1 HAVEAAERHILIAP
15 QSFCPLQTPAVN
27 KPSSLVR
34 MFSLQASRLLTL
46 RLRPAAFTT
55 TKPIRGI
62 TVSPTLP
69 RQMLQVV
76 NLIKRTHGNTT
87 SSTSLWQKIKDTTSI
102 TGTVIG
108 TITAVFAVWKA
119 HQEYNKWFGPA
130 LPNAL
135 KKKIL
140 ESTYPAKTKKPSPH
154 IARGGLPDAVDILAA
169 KEKQKTVI
177 VCGPRGSGKTA
188 AVRETLED
196 KKGVVVV
203 TLAGESQLDQEL
215 ACAITKSL
223 GLHTNKQV
231 DHTEVVVNALKEIR
245 RNPGSLE
252 HPPVLVV
259 EVNERFTSPKALEEL
274 ALTLKDWGHDE
285 ALVRPIVVLSTSRA
299 AMGLEI
305 GMDELRAEF
314 ASVGDLDREE
324 AKRYIEQLC
333 KEEGANNSTAVSKY
347 AEQVVQIL
355 GSWLLHLD
363 SFADQVRLF
372 KNTSDQQ
379 QVSMKDVVQLASER
393 ETIELK
399 DSRRALKPFHK
410 RFPNTNKKYLYG
422 IFKEPGAAV
431 AVDEF
436 IRMVGDDLPKVL
448 NGLSNIQPHPFY
460 VDPKTQTV
468 GVGSVF
474 VQKVIYTDHA
484 N

>member
-1 HAVEAAERHILIAP
+1 
-15 QSFCPLQTPAVN
+15 
-27 KPSSLVR
+27 
-34 MFSLQASRLLTL
+34 MFSLRASRLLIL
-46 RLRPAAFTT
+46 QLRPAAFTT
-55 TKPIRGI
+55 TKPIRGNTISSTLLKQVFFERLQRI
-62 TVSPTLP
+62 TLKE
-69 RQMLQVV
+69 V
-76 NLIKRTHGNTT
+76 NLVTG
-87 SSTSLWQKIKDTTSI
+87 SI
-102 TGTVIG
+102 GSIATGL
-108 TITAVFAVWKA
+108 AVWTARK
-119 HQEYNKWFGPA
+119 EYKRWFGTG
-130 LPNAL
+130 LQDDL

-140 ESTYPAKTKKPSPH
+140 KSTYVINKKPSLY
-154 IARGGLPDAVDILAA
+154 ISRGGLPDIMNIFAS
-169 KEKQKTVI
+169 KEKHKTVM

-188 AVRETLED
+188 AVRETL
-196 KKGVVVV
+196 KGQKRVVVV
-203 TLAGESQLDQEL
+203 TLAGESQQL
-215 ACAITKSL
+215 ARAITESL
-223 GLHTNKQV
+223 GLNTNEQV
-231 DHTEVVVNALKEIR
+231 NHTEVVVNALKEIR